1 MALQG
6 FLNGLVMAGKGGE
19 RGKLGS
25 PFNDRHRRP
34 FVGNGALQIDDVSVV
49 GNIFFRHCISLLS
62 DIPKSQA
69 LWPPIWALRWMVVAH
84 SCRLAPFKRAFL
96 P

>member
-49 GNIFFRHCISLLS
+49 GNIFQIYPNLRLCGRLSGHC
-62 DIPKSQA
+62 A
-69 LWPPIWALRWMVVAH
+69 GWW
-84 SCRLAPFKRAFL
+84 
-96 P
+96 